1 MKSALKSRLAVMIS
15 VSMILALLGSHIASV
30 GSVQASEPANTPFET
45 EVIVRTVNQFKKKSD
60 VTNFVSMAKQYG
72 VDVISM
78 NVKQDEDDEVPSGRV
93 FYHSS
98 IAPIAAGYHTF
109 DALQEVITAAH
120 NVGIKVH
127 AWIPQFHD
135 QEAFIKNS
143 NWQMK
148 ALINGVPTP
157 FTGSNG
163 SEYFVNPL
171 HHEVQQYERSI
182 IQEVV
187 ENYNV
192 DGVVL
197 DWIRFDDYNMDVSDY
212 TVQKFQQ
219 QFGYS
224 PININFAV
232 NSPQRDQWN
241 EWRTDQIGQYVGDI
255 RQDLS
260 LSSKPDMQL
269 GVYILPPEFV
279 EVGQDVSKFKQYID
293 FIAPMAYFD
302 DWDFNSD
309 WVYSN
314 QYGILKD
321 TADRISG
328 ENVEIVATLDN
339 DWSDD
344 EYQEV
349 YKGIRD
355 NYPGIKRLSFF
366 AYNKWPESEL
376 AKINQRTTWPTPDW
390 TPPVEQ
396 DYQANLPAGW
406 SARNI
411 GLMPGDAGY
420 NSVNKQ
426 FTISSRSTD
435 IWGNSDQLNYIYQP
449 MSGNVDMIVQ
459 IKSMSAMDEWAKA
472 GIMIRESLA
481 GDAKHVDM
489 MMTPGNGATFQYRQE
504 THGGMSDQTANATVP
519 RWLKLT
525 RSGNNFT
532 GSVSSNGTKWT
543 KIGTVTIPM
552 NQQVYIGL
560 AVSNPGDIQTNK
572 AVIGNVS
579 ISQ

>member
-15 VSMILALLGSHIASV
+15 VSMILALLGGSIASV
-30 GSVQASEPANTPFET
+30 GSVQASEPENTPFET

-93 FYHSS
+93 FYHSN
-98 IAPIAAGYHTF
+98 IAPIAAGYNTF

-135 QEAFIKNS
+135 QEAFLKNS

-148 ALINGVPTP
+148 ALVNGVPTP

-171 HHEVQQYERSI
+171 HPEVQQYERSI

-187 ENYNV
+187 ENYDV

-212 TVQKFQQ
+212 TIQKYQQ

-224 PININFAV
+224 PLSINFAV
-232 NSPQRDQWN
+232 NSPKRDQWN
-241 EWRTDQIGQYVGDI
+241 AWRTDMIGQYVGDI
-255 RQDLS
+255 RQDLA
-260 LSSKPDMQL
+260 LSTKPDMQL

-309 WVYSN
+309 WVYSD

-376 AKINQRTTWPTPDW
+376 AKINQRTTWPTPGW

-396 DYQANLPAGW
+396 DYPAILPAGW

-411 GLMPGDAGY
+411 GQMPGDVQY
-420 NSVNKQ
+420 NSVNQQ
-426 FTISSRSTD
+426 FIISSRTTD

-449 MSGNVDMIVQ
+449 ISGNVDMVVQ

-489 MMTPGNGATFQYRQE
+489 MMTPGNGATFQYRQQ
-504 THGGMSDQTANATVP
+504 TQGGMSDQTANATVP
-519 RWLKLT
+519 RWLKLS
-525 RSGNNFT
+525 RSGNKFT
-532 GSVSSNGTKWT
+532 GSISSNGTKWT
-543 KIGTVTIPM
+543 KIGTVTISM
-552 NQQVYIGL
+552 NQLVYIGL
-560 AVSNPGDIQTNK
+560 AVSNPGSNQTNK